1 MSTKESR
8 AREAER
14 RKREAPTPL
23 DEIIL
28 VEHASNW
35 VDVVSMVGKA
45 YLAIKLLED
54 LGPLGRDVASRYLRS
69 GDDGER
75 TDSPARADA

>member
-14 RKREAPTPL
+14 RRREEPEPEYMRAFVVLPL
-23 DEIIL
+23 FDQEL
-28 VEHASNW
+28 DQERP
-35 VDVVSMVGKA
+35 
-45 YLAIKLLED
+45 E
-54 LGPLGRDVASRYLRS
+54 RS